1 MSYTSILVQL
11 DTSSRS
17 PARLKFALRL
27 ARQHGAHLTGALTSF
42 TPDPRTFYVMAGYS
56 EYFEDH
62 HTSRLERQ
70 SALEQV
76 FHAELENAGVA
87 GRWVE
92 NIDYP
97 NDDITRVAR
106 CADLVIAGQEDPDD
120 PESFIADHFPETL
133 VMSAG
138 RPVLFYPY
146 AGEFATLGEN
156 IMVAW
161 NGSRESV
168 RAVHDALPL
177 MRRAKRTTIVTIE
190 ELRDPARGDR
200 IPGADIALV
209 LARHDVK
216 ADAVQL
222 GGIENTGAGG
232 LLLSQASKL
241 SADLIVT
248 GAYGHSR
255 WQELVMGGATRS
267 MFQSMSVPVL
277 MSH

>member
-17 PARLKFALRL
+17 TARLKFALRL
-27 ARQHGAHLTGALTSF
+27 ARQYGAHLTGALTSF
-42 TPDPRTFYVMAGYS
+42 TPDPQSFYVMAGYS

-62 HTSRLERQ
+62 HKLRLERQ
-70 SALEQV
+70 SALAQV
-76 FHAELENAGVA
+76 FHAELENASVA
-87 GRWVE
+87 GRWIE
-92 NIDYP
+92 DIDYP
-97 NDDITRVAR
+97 NDDITHLAR
-106 CADLVIAGQEDPDD
+106 YADLVIAGQEDPDD

-138 RPVLFYPY
+138 RPVLFHPY
-146 AGEFATLGEN
+146 AGDFDMFGEN
-156 IMVAW
+156 AMIAW

-177 MRRAKRTTIVTIE
+177 LRRAKRTTIVTIDE
-190 ELRDPARGDR
+190 SRHVARGER

-216 ADAVQL
+216 ADVVQL
-222 GGIENTGAGG
+222 EPVEHTAAGG
-232 LLLSQASKL
+232 LLLSQASEL
-241 SADLIVT
+241 AASLIVM

-267 MFQSMSVPVL
+267 MFQSMTVPVL

>member
-11 DTSSRS
+11 DTSARAT
-17 PARLKFALRL
+17 ARLKFALRL
-27 ARQHGAHLTGALTSF
+27 ARHHGAHLTGALTSF

-62 HTSRLERQ
+62 HKLRLERQ
-70 SALEQV
+70 KALEQV
-76 FHAELENAGVA
+76 FHAELKNAGVA
-87 GRWVE
+87 GRWIE
-92 NIDYP
+92 NIEYP
-97 NDDITRVAR
+97 SDDITHLAR
-106 CADLVIAGQEDPDD
+106 YADLVIAGQEDPDD

-138 RPVLFYPY
+138 RPVLFFPY
-146 AGEFATLGEN
+146 AGEFATPGEN
-156 IMVAW
+156 VMIAW
-161 NGSRESV
+161 NGRRESV

-177 MRRAKRTTIVTIE
+177 LRRAKRTTIVTIDE
-190 ELRDPARGDR
+190 PHDAARGER

-216 ADAVQL
+216 ADVDQL
-222 GGIENTGAGG
+222 EGMENTAAGG
-232 LLLSQASKL
+232 QLLSQASKL
-241 SADLIVT
+241 GADLIVM

-255 WQELVMGGATRS
+255 WRELVMGGATRS
-267 MFQSMSVPVL
+267 MLQSMAVPVL

>member
-11 DTSSRS
+11 DTSARAT
-17 PARLKFALRL
+17 ARLKFALRL
-27 ARQHGAHLTGALTSF
+27 ARRYGAHLTGVIVSF
-42 TPDPRTFYVMAGYS
+42 TPDPRSFYVMAGYS
-56 EYFEDH
+56 EYFEDY
-62 HTSRLERQ
+62 RKMQLERQ
-70 SALEQV
+70 GALEQV

-87 GRWVE
+87 GRWIDNV
-92 NIDYP
+92 DYP
-97 NDDITRVAR
+97 NDDITHLAR
-106 CADLVIAGQEDPDD
+106 NADLVIAGQEDPDD

-133 VMSAG
+133 VVSAG
-138 RPVLFYPY
+138 RPVLFFPY

-156 IMVAW
+156 VMVAW

-177 MRRAKRTTIVTIE
+177 LRRAKRTTIVTIDE
-190 ELRDPARGDR
+190 PRNPTRADR

-216 ADAVQL
+216 ADVVQL
-222 GGIENTGAGG
+222 EGIENTAAGG

-241 SADLIVT
+241 GADLIVM

-255 WQELVMGGATRS
+255 WRELVMGGATRS
-267 MFQSMSVPVL
+267 MFQSMTVPVL